1 MKKNIPHSRNL
12 TVTTKNDLVSSVAE
26 FSGLSKSMSLKAL
39 DIVLRSIG
47 KGLKKNKKVSIFGFG
62 SFSITQLPQRSGRN
76 PRTQEIISIPA
87 KKYPK
92 FKAGETLKK
101 AIA

>member
-1 MKKNIPHSRNL
+1 MKKNIPPSRNL

-26 FSGLSKSMSLKAL
+26 FSGLSKSMSSKAL

-47 KGLKKNKKVSIFGFG
+47 KGLKKKNKVSLHGFG
-62 SFSITQLPQRSGRN
+62 SFSIAQLPERSGRN
-76 PRTQEIISIPA
+76 PRTQQAITIPA

-92 FKAGETLKK
+92 FKAGEALKK